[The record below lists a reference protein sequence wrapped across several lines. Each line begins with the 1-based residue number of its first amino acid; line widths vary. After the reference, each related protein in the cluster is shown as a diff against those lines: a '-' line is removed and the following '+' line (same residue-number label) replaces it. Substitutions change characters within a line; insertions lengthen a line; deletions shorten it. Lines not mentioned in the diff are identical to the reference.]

1 MKMADLI
8 LMNSE
13 KIAKFAKM
21 NSLQNYLLYGIL
33 ITTIIIIVQQFCDF
47 HGLMNV
53 NTL

>member
-1 MKMADLI
+1 MSDLI

-21 NSLQNYLLYGIL
+21 NSLQNYLLYSIL
-33 ITTIIIIVQQFCDF
+33 ITTIIISVQQFFDF
-47 HGLMNV
+47 HGLVKV